1 MNIRR
6 RKKAIS
12 KVVKLLNLATS
23 TNSSESVV
31 ALRHAESLI
40 RQYSILQRELPILQL
55 CDTSMLYRVS
65 WGGAAPR
72 HAKEVPTK
80 PVFQESVYQRRF
92 SEKTVD
98 PSKAYASV
106 RTILDDI
113 EEGLV
118 EQAHSSIED
127 PFSEAVKHSYGNQA
141 GVEKGKDEDA
151 SKPEVSNADTET
163 NSEETYEEAPVTS
176 TESNQAQS
184 VEQSQAVEANESV
197 QQYETDDKSTVSNE
211 KVAEPMDNLHLDTEQ
226 PMSNSNESIIS
237 SVNVTSG
244 TMSSDNVIN
253 AAQAFRPNTQEFADT
268 LRTQYSTSDP
278 TIPFS
283 DDKYWSKIYERLA
296 DFDEAKVQSQMDALK
311 QQLQLAEENL
321 QVKKSYRLEQEQ
333 EELLERAERARIER
347 SFEEA
352 MERAFQ
358 ARAKAHEAWEQERAR
373 IRLSSLRDEQE
384 ALHGFE
390 SLTQSL
396 NQHVEAF
403 KQHLQRKEDYRAAKI
418 MHELR
423 RHLALA
429 VSSSPESSESY
440 ATVLDIMQDNGLS
453 LKDLEFSDIKNKSLF
468 IRLLERETAQI
479 EDIHQRELYTEEML
493 DKFLTASAVKK
504 ESKASENPIQHIQRL
519 LIAANEGGQFETQK
533 NLEQV
538 IHLMG
543 SHGISVRDIGYE
555 YIKKYSVFIRLIN
568 WEAESITSLS
578 EREAFTAGILE
589 EYVQHSV
596 QAPAK
601 SSDKSKNK
609 KTY

>member
-72 HAKEVPTK
+72 HAKEVPIN
-80 PVFQESVYQRRF
+80 PVFQESVSKRRF
-92 SEKTVD
+92 SEKTAD

-118 EQAHSSIED
+118 EGANSSMED
-127 PFSEAVKHSYGNQA
+127 PFAEAVKHSYSEQSGAKKAQ
-141 GVEKGKDEDA
+141 EKDDFEFKVSDA
-151 SKPEVSNADTET
+151 DAES
-163 NSEETYEEAPVTS
+163 NSEQAHDEAPTTNTKQNQS
-176 TESNQAQS
+176 AEHNQTAESPELN
-184 VEQSQAVEANESV
+184 
-197 QQYETDDKSTVSNE
+197 DDKSTAPKE
-211 KVAEPMDNLHLDTEQ
+211 KVAEPMEDLHLDKEQ
-226 PMSNSNESIIS
+226 PISDSKESTLS
-237 SVNVTSG
+237 STNVTSG
-244 TMSSDNVIN
+244 TMSSDNVID

-283 DDKYWSKIYERLA
+283 DDKYWSKVYERLA
-296 DFDEAKVQSQMDALK
+296 DFDEAKVKSQMDALK
-311 QQLQLAEENL
+311 QQLQLAEEKL
-321 QVKKSYRLEQEQ
+321 LVKKSYRLEQEQ
-333 EELLERAERARIER
+333 EELQERSERARIEQ

-423 RHLALA
+423 NHLALA

-479 EDIHQRELYTEEML
+479 DDIHQREIYTEEML
-493 DKFLTASAVKK
+493 DKFLTASASKK

-538 IHLMG
+538 IHLMD
-543 SHGISVRDIGYE
+543 SHGISVRDVGYE

-568 WEAESITSLS
+568 WEAESISSLS